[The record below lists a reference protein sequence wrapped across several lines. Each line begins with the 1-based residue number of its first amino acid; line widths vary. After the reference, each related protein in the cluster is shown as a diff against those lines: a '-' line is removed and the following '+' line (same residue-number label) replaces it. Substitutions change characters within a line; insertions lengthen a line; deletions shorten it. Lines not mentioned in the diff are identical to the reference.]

1 MMVRMRPPGF
11 HLQTQ
16 SSTLTI
22 TAFGAVTG
30 GATKED

>member
-1 MMVRMRPPGF
+1 MRATPAGF
-11 HLQTQ
+11 HHQTQ